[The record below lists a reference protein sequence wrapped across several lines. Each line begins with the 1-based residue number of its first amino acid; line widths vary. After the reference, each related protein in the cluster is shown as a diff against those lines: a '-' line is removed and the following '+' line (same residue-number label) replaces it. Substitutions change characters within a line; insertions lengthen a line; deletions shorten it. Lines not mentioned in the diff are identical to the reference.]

1 MATASTSL
9 QGEALAATAKA
20 SNTTAKPLHQKHLYD
35 EQTVSCTAED
45 RTQASRMSGHTWNII
60 NQREDHEVY
69 HLDARSRD
77 HFIDDTGKATKHWF
91 QRKKRIPLEGG
102 GFADSWQSRN
112 VGKVMAQPKDSGR
125 ESSQLRARQAKQL
138 IQASAPND
146 YAAYAARRASSA
158 APPTPG
164 RAAHEKTIP
173 FQDQERDTAP
183 KASPRTMN
191 RRLWASRRGE
201 VRAELRPPPEH
212 EMFQRVDQLRAESH
226 ADVSEQNFA
235 ASLHAARST
244 PLPGQSR
251 ATALSGAMTA
261 RSLNIGANI
270 GHPDEPPKPAG
281 ARINHSRTRL
291 ESNDAREISNW
302 PYHQDKL
309 RRSDPFFVRPA
320 HQLGGSSVKFDIIT
334 GERKQF
340 WY

>member
-1 MATASTSL
+1 LAEAGGRRNAMADATSPR
-9 QGEALAATAKA
+9 QGLNPAALH
-20 SNTTAKPLHQKHLYD
+20 PKHLYD
-35 EQTVSCTAED
+35 QQTVCCTAED
-45 RTQASRMSGHTWNII
+45 RTQAARLSGHAWNII
-60 NQREDHEVY
+60 SQREDHEVY

-102 GFADSWQSRN
+102 GFADSTHSRN
-112 VGKVMAQPKDSGR
+112 MAKVMVQPEDTGR
-125 ESSQLRARQAKQL
+125 EAAQLRARQAKQL

-146 YAAYAARRASSA
+146 YAAYAARRAASA

-164 RAAHEKTIP
+164 RVSHDRTIP
-173 FQDQERDTAP
+173 FQDRERDVAP
-183 KASPRTMN
+183 KVSPRTMN
-191 RRLWASRRGE
+191 KRLWGPRRGE
-201 VRAELRPPPEH
+201 VRAELRPPSEH
-212 EMFQRVDQLRAESH
+212 QMFQSVDQLRAESH

-235 ASLHAARST
+235 ASLRNSRST
-244 PLPGQSR
+244 SLGQSR
-251 ATALSGAMTA
+251 ATALSSATTT
-261 RSLNIGANI
+261 RSLNIGREDDPA
-270 GHPDEPPKPAG
+270 KPAH
-281 ARINHSRTRL
+281 ARTNHSRTRL

-309 RRSDPFFVRPA
+309 QRQDPFFVRPA